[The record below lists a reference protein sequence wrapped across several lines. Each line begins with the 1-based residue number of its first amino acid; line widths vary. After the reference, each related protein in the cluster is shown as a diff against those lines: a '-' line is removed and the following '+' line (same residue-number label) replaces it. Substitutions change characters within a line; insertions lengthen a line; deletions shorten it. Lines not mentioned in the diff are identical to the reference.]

1 MSDTKNEKG
10 LPPTFT
16 NASGKAINPLDIYK
30 SDDYFGSQADIQNR
44 KGLGTFIPKEMY
56 LTDQEKADRIGGK
69 YFSEPINFLSSAL
82 LMGGTTP
89 RDIQQ
94 VEGENTKDPSD
105 DFFVDKYTSE
115 IYYNKPVRNKRN
127 GRIQYV
133 LTSANQAVYPEQQ
146 KAFEERIARVGSNP
160 IGNAFGLLEAPYAV
174 VGGIGLAGA
183 LGKYGVK
190 KGIQGAKSATKFG
203 GDLASDIK
211 YGDTSFSA
219 TRGVL
224 PKPTSGVGADVVK
237 NFDDTIE
244 ELIERQKR
252 YTSRRQRALERENLS
267 PMEKIIDSAVETKKI
282 TLEQAD
288 ILLSEGK
295 ALNLTKGKVAGEDL
309 LRLHLTRGSGGS
321 GGSGGQNQG
330 PRLGFRTATKED
342 EELLALYKQVMNDEL
357 NLPPVFRFNAIK
369 SSDRGFDGLDL
380 KTKNSTVY
388 NLKKLNTYMK
398 QKNKLNGLSEPEIR
412 AVFEKKLPGVLD
424 DLRLLGRGDI
434 IQPSDIRNTI
444 AQEIM
449 KILNVKKIEL
459 PPATPLNATTL
470 KGGKYELKGVPD
482 VAYVF
487 KDIKPED
494 IKKIK
499 KLHNRFLNGK
509 LMTTPMA
516 NDVAVLTRNS
526 KLNKMITKDGKVP
539 SLDELNAAMFD
550 DHVPG
555 TPGLTSSEAGNRI
568 NRIIDYING
577 EDIILPT
584 NYDLINPFTVNFP
597 KDKKLAKRLI
607 KDINEKASQGS
618 WFSHYGVAERNI
630 YITQADNVLPRAN
643 GKRATI
649 ERRFYKNNTTNDSIH
664 EFAGIRTTGKN
675 NLDSYGNFVILIDNE
690 LNKALGSLQG
700 ALGTKNSSWLKGN
713 ISLDEYIDAHNAIVK
728 RNIKVNGK
736 TINAKPYLA
745 EIMKPSE
752 VTKYYTKAER
762 KLFKEKYGMDLVK
775 EANKA
780 GYAYKIPRNADG
792 SFTML
797 DDLAPKTNTGNAEG
811 GPPIN
816 RENFVTPGVVGDD
829 EEKRKEDFKN
839 VQKDIK
845 DLYAYYLDEALSDT
859 IEGFAGATN
868 ITVDDVLKDTRDII
882 NKSDRPLE
890 FKPIKDGYKLVTES
904 PLLKYFGRQYVEPQ
918 VSALELFED
927 AYNSVRKGTE
937 NDISMKEEFPAIY
950 GVWNYLNSG
959 VGKTPD
965 EQTYISLV
973 DELNRAQE
981 TGAFRLS
988 YNIADLFANMVDL
1001 GFGTQATAK
1010 VKERYD
1016 KMIED
1021 GRFSEPETFLGE
1033 IAAIGVEFGIP
1044 GSVVFKGVNWFRRA
1058 LKATLGVNLFAT
1070 PTYSLTGKALLGAKI
1085 SNVAKRVGTSA
1096 AVFGGTD
1103 FIAGG
1108 PYNTV
1113 SAAFKD
1119 DPLLFDN
1126 TLGYNYEDTEG
1137 LNGKELALVNFKN
1150 RLRFGADGAIIGGLF
1165 PLVGPP
1171 LWLATKFGLLKP
1183 TAIIGGKT
1191 LQLGNELAVKPLSYL
1206 ASGTLKAPFSPAGKL
1221 EVGVPG
1227 LREVSQGVAGGTK
1240 IFADFL
1246 GKDIITRAAVAA
1258 MGAKPGLIKQLPDF
1272 KDWRMFE
1279 VNSADPL
1286 KANLKKID
1294 NVFSFFREAGKRS
1307 PDQLYLDVKTQNFIK
1322 SKSRQIEKM
1331 LDSIEVKAYN
1341 LANGFLKKY
1350 NTSKTSPAGQDYL
1363 LDQVLSYIKG
1373 QIKLSD
1379 LPKELQTMAKE
1390 LSKEFD
1396 SVRNFYKD
1404 VLPDESGLKQ
1414 FLTSNLKSYIRQS
1427 FGIFTNPQFKVND
1440 NLKEKAIDFVVDRI
1454 RNNESLVQLA
1464 IKGSTENTDVAIR
1477 NFARQQVDD
1486 LLATVKTEGFD
1497 PIIQLQK
1504 IAKDNLKLD
1513 DLVIQ
1518 TGEELPDVIKK
1529 LLGEEQGLRSSVMQT
1544 TSSLVTQAANLK
1556 NYDRIGEL
1564 LLQQGRL
1571 FASRDEAIRA
1581 GVVNPVVVGR
1591 VPGLGLLESG
1601 ITNLYGSKE
1610 VTGMLRGSLGQ
1621 LDKFMESSIYQSM
1634 IAYKAGVQTGKTVLS
1649 PATQTRNFGSAAA
1662 FVLNNGWIGG
1672 TASVADAFKITLDD
1686 IFGAGRVLNEEDLI
1700 NNIARKSELGVIDEN
1715 IVASELSA
1723 VLQDIKAGKV
1733 GTFGQIASI
1742 ADNSK
1747 LMKTATRLYS
1757 GGDNVWKWYGH
1768 EYLKSQLK
1776 GAFKNI
1782 DEVKRI
1788 VKDDFGI
1795 TEFNPKNMYE
1805 AVEEYSAMLVREL
1818 MPTYSKVPPM
1828 IQAIRKIP
1836 FIGNFVSFPAEII
1849 RTSFATSALA
1859 MKHIASNNAT
1869 LRAMGYR
1876 SLMGQAATLW
1886 ALNEGAR
1893 GLGYAMTNITPEQIR
1908 TYKDEFAPDYMKFS
1922 DLVPISNR
1930 DKETGTF
1937 KVFDM
1942 SRYNPYDLISST
1954 VNNLIVRATDPKTK
1968 LDPARVETDVL
1979 SEYFNASGPLLDLLN
1994 GTLFGLSIGTE
2005 GVYEALTG
2013 KTKTGSSVW
2022 SDSDTVLE
2030 KFDKGIMHIANKNE
2044 PGVVSSAQRIYSA
2057 FAGDVSGTGQPL
2069 RVRDEMFKLFG
2080 GSTVTVD
2087 VPGSFAYKISEFQN
2101 TFKDSKVSEGWYS
2114 TKNYQNRGP
2123 GQLLRE
2129 YNEMN
2134 EEAFRQQYKFYRAV
2148 KSAIDSGLM
2157 TERQVKEALKD
2168 RKIPSSTI
2176 RKILRGEFKAL
2187 SWGEGGL
2194 KSRYEKI
2201 KNANPDMRF
2210 NKRDFIPSSALRR
2223 AQRKWDRIKFE
2234 DFEITDKE
2242 GGPLLPISKEKPFVP
2257 YSKNTQD
2264 LPVPPIPDTGT
2275 PVVQQNQ
2282 IAQGTGNAVNPETG
2296 LTDAQSVYLSP
2307 TEKLY
2312 YQRNKGTV

>member
-1 MSDTKNEKG
+1 MMITNPGKHNLKAVQEKFFPHMLYNTFRKDYANDIRDKLISKGFADFPPITKMLYNNKIIKELQEGFLGEEAVKKIIKLHGKGITPSAIANTLEGTVDITGDALDSLVRKYTKRGGYLDEAAKKVPEFELFTTKYNPKYADEKILRPKAKSGQGKKFSVREINDSWFDEGVAEGYFLNNKTGTPLKLGSIGDKQRMMSGGTRLKEIFPFLKAAPTTTQAGTKSSIALLPETGHRFPGITSIKMDDALQYTDVKIQTTAINQKIFASQKGSSLDGLINNKVDTIQQLLKNDDALDDVDIMAAVNKNVDDINKIYDEVYEMTYKSFG
-10 LPPTFT
+10 DKTSRDIFPKMFVEGDKLILSNPGQLLSPKSTEQFFKDYFYDVAAT
-16 NASGKAINPLDIYK
+16 LNFSDDVARAKIGMTPDQMLNQFRQHAKNRFPNASTKVWEDIVDSLGKAL
-30 SDDYFGSQADIQNR
+30 
-44 KGLGTFIPKEMY
+44 KE
-56 LTDQEKADRIGGK
+56 T
-69 YFSEPINFLSSAL
+69 N
-82 LMGGTTP
+82 
-89 RDIQQ
+89 
-94 VEGENTKDPSD
+94 
-105 DFFVDKYTSE
+105 
-115 IYYNKPVRNKRN
+115 
-127 GRIQYV
+127 
-133 LTSANQAVYPEQQ
+133 
-146 KAFEERIARVGSNP
+146 
-160 IGNAFGLLEAPYAV
+160 
-174 VGGIGLAGA
+174 
-183 LGKYGVK
+183 
-190 KGIQGAKSATKFG
+190 
-203 GDLASDIK
+203 
-211 YGDTSFSA
+211 
-219 TRGVL
+219 
-224 PKPTSGVGADVVK
+224 
-237 NFDDTIE
+237 
-244 ELIERQKR
+244 
-252 YTSRRQRALERENLS
+252 
-267 PMEKIIDSAVETKKI
+267 ETKKI
-282 TLEQAD
+282 KLFDKAD
-288 ILLSEGK
+288 K
-295 ALNLTKGKVAGEDL
+295 
-309 LRLHLTRGSGGS
+309 
-321 GGSGGQNQG
+321 
-330 PRLGFRTATKED
+330 
-342 EELLALYKQVMNDEL
+342 
-357 NLPPVFRFNAIK
+357 
-369 SSDRGFDGLDL
+369 
-380 KTKNSTVY
+380 
-388 NLKKLNTYMK
+388 
-398 QKNKLNGLSEPEIR
+398 
-412 AVFEKKLPGVLD
+412 
-424 DLRLLGRGDI
+424 
-434 IQPSDIRNTI
+434 
-444 AQEIM
+444 
-449 KILNVKKIEL
+449 
-459 PPATPLNATTL
+459 
-470 KGGKYELKGVPD
+470 
-482 VAYVF
+482 
-487 KDIKPED
+487 
-494 IKKIK
+494 
-499 KLHNRFLNGK
+499 
-509 LMTTPMA
+509 
-516 NDVAVLTRNS
+516 
-526 KLNKMITKDGKVP
+526 
-539 SLDELNAAMFD
+539 
-550 DHVPG
+550 
-555 TPGLTSSEAGNRI
+555 
-568 NRIIDYING
+568 
-577 EDIILPT
+577 
-584 NYDLINPFTVNFP
+584 
-597 KDKKLAKRLI
+597 LI
-607 KDINEKASQGS
+607 KDAASKA
-618 WFSHYGVAERNI
+618 
-630 YITQADNVLPRAN
+630 DK
-643 GKRATI
+643 GKR
-649 ERRFYKNNTTNDSIH
+649 
-664 EFAGIRTTGKN
+664 
-675 NLDSYGNFVILIDNE
+675 
-690 LNKALGSLQG
+690 
-700 ALGTKNSSWLKGN
+700 
-713 ISLDEYIDAHNAIVK
+713 
-728 RNIKVNGK
+728 
-736 TINAKPYLA
+736 
-745 EIMKPSE
+745 
-752 VTKYYTKAER
+752 
-762 KLFKEKYGMDLVK
+762 LFKMG
-775 EANKA
+775 
-780 GYAYKIPRNADG
+780 G
-792 SFTML
+792 SVR
-797 DDLAPKTNTGNAEG
+797 K
-811 GPPIN
+811 N

-1591 VPGLGLLESG
+1591 VPGLGLLDSS
-1601 ITNLYGSKE
+1601 ITQLYGSKE

-1893 GLGYAMTNITPEQIR
+1893 GLGYAMTDITPEQIR

-2242 GGPLLPISKEKPFVP
+2242 GGPLLPMSKEKPFVP

>member
-1 MSDTKNEKG
+1 MKIAEGIFNAYPKTYEEYVDKVLVGEDGTNKLTGKDRDSYLNNPYIKERYERELDRRARQVAAADLQEEGSSFYNAKARFKNEFKQLGAMGLAALDGPGGQFTIKELYDEGDGILGYVAPKLNMNKVREMLGGDPTPEQLRYIEDFYNKNSIASQMGLTGSLLTEFIPVTGAGKGIAKGVGKVAREIDKDEIGAVGNINKLVDDKVSKGTDYQKFLNEKG
-10 LPPTFT
+10 YVKYSEISPTSSDNKLVPVADQKLVESIKQGQINRGTSNQFEPSSLQIPPTEFRTGVYNEQLLKITEGFT
-16 NASGKAINPLDIYK
+16 RPNNGPVIVG
-30 SDDYFGSQADIQNR
+30 GSRPQ
-44 KGLGTFIPKEMY
+44 
-56 LTDQEKADRIGGK
+56 
-69 YFSEPINFLSSAL
+69 
-82 LMGGTTP
+82 
-89 RDIQQ
+89 
-94 VEGENTKDPSD
+94 
-105 DFFVDKYTSE
+105 DK
-115 IYYNKPVRNKRN
+115 
-127 GRIQYV
+127 V
-133 LTSANQAVYPEQQ
+133 LTTEVA
-146 KAFEERIARVGSNP
+146 KA
-160 IGNAFGLLEAPYAV
+160 
-174 VGGIGLAGA
+174 
-183 LGKYGVK
+183 
-190 KGIQGAKSATKFG
+190 
-203 GDLASDIK
+203 
-211 YGDTSFSA
+211 
-219 TRGVL
+219 
-224 PKPTSGVGADVVK
+224 
-237 NFDDTIE
+237 
-244 ELIERQKR
+244 
-252 YTSRRQRALERENLS
+252 ALERYGGSKKLIDLTDMEIKKLRDNYLKDGKYVGRVKPSSYYASKENIQAYTSDLAGDSASAMSKNPKDGKMYAGIDYDGNGDGINYQKYYYENPGYHVNVPRS
-267 PMEKIIDSAVETKKI
+267 PFSTGEDSMRINLGEKIPKDGFISYTEIPFTRQKPGEYKINSFKTPIQINHTKPRDGGLTAEFVTGNKEWEGYLDMLMKKHVQGTKVNKDINGADSIMAHLGMDYKNPETKKI
-282 TLEQAD
+282 FFKAVDNYFGEPAPYTASKQVPAYSGVLLKEWKKNPTKFGSTKQAVKEWNAFRNL
-288 ILLSEGK
+288 ITKFNKSFPEAKLSPDHVFNI
-295 ALNLTKGKVAGEDL
+295 ARTKGMKNVEKGQYLEMPNIQL
-309 LRLHLTRGSGGS
+309 L
-321 GGSGGQNQG
+321 
-330 PRLGFRTATKED
+330 F
-342 EELLALYKQVMNDEL
+342 
-357 NLPPVFRFNAIK
+357 
-369 SSDRGFDGLDL
+369 L
-380 KTKNSTVY
+380 KDN
-388 NLKKLNTYMK
+388 
-398 QKNKLNGLSEPEIR
+398 
-412 AVFEKKLPGVLD
+412 
-424 DLRLLGRGDI
+424 
-434 IQPSDIRNTI
+434 
-444 AQEIM
+444 
-449 KILNVKKIEL
+449 
-459 PPATPLNATTL
+459 TTL
-470 KGGKYELKGVPD
+470 KNRVLELTGGGFGRILKNIEAIQQGTASNKITKLGTDFRSATTRVKPNLQEQIDDFKTLWYRWQDVVADKNIKYTLQGDKKFTRENLEKFLDPDDPILDEIFEKTKVVIDTSDEMDVYISFMEEMIKAKGQADELIKQGVP
-482 VAYVF
+482 
-487 KDIKPED
+487 
-494 IKKIK
+494 
-499 KLHNRFLNGK
+499 G
-509 LMTTPMA
+509 
-516 NDVAVLTRNS
+516 
-526 KLNKMITKDGKVP
+526 
-539 SLDELNAAMFD
+539 
-550 DHVPG
+550 
-555 TPGLTSSEAGNRI
+555 
-568 NRIIDYING
+568 
-577 EDIILPT
+577 
-584 NYDLINPFTVNFP
+584 
-597 KDKKLAKRLI
+597 
-607 KDINEKASQGS
+607 
-618 WFSHYGVAERNI
+618 
-630 YITQADNVLPRAN
+630 
-643 GKRATI
+643 
-649 ERRFYKNNTTNDSIH
+649 
-664 EFAGIRTTGKN
+664 
-675 NLDSYGNFVILIDNE
+675 
-690 LNKALGSLQG
+690 
-700 ALGTKNSSWLKGN
+700 
-713 ISLDEYIDAHNAIVK
+713 
-728 RNIKVNGK
+728 
-736 TINAKPYLA
+736 AKPF
-745 EIMKPSE
+745 KFKGGGS
-752 VTKYYTKAER
+752 VR
-762 KLFKEKYGMDLVK
+762 K
-775 EANKA
+775 
-780 GYAYKIPRNADG
+780 
-792 SFTML
+792 
-797 DDLAPKTNTGNAEG
+797 
-811 GPPIN
+811 N
-816 RENFVTPGVVGDD
+816 RENFVTPGLVGDD

-839 VQKDIK
+839 VQQDIK
-845 DLYAYYLDEALSDT
+845 DLYAYYLDDALSDT

-868 ITVDDVLKDTRDII
+868 ITVDDVLKDTRDIM
-882 NKSDRPLE
+882 NKSERPLE
-890 FKPIKDGYKLVTES
+890 FRPIKDGYKLATES

-918 VSALELFED
+918 ISALELFEN
-927 AYNSVRKGTE
+927 AYNLARKGTE
-937 NDISMKEEFPAIY
+937 NDISMKEKFPAIY
-950 GVWNYLNSG
+950 SAWNYLSSG

-1001 GFGTQATAK
+1001 GFGTQGTAK

-1016 KMIED
+1016 KMIEE

-1033 IAAIGVEFGIP
+1033 VAAIGVEFGIP
-1044 GSVVFKGVNWFRRA
+1044 GGVVFKAVNWFRRA
-1058 LKATLGVNLFAT
+1058 LKANLGVNLFAT

-1085 SNVAKRVGTSA
+1085 SNVAKRVGASA

-1126 TLGYNYEDTEG
+1126 TLGYDYEDTEG

-1171 LWLATKFGLLKP
+1171 LWLATKFGVLKP
-1183 TAIIGGKT
+1183 TAFVGGKT

-1206 ASGTLKAPFSPAGKL
+1206 ASGTLKAPFSAAGKL

-1227 LREVSQGVAGGTK
+1227 LKEVSQGLAGGTK

-1294 NVFSFFREAGKRS
+1294 NVFSFFREAGKRN

-1477 NFARQQVDD
+1477 NFAKQQVND

-1686 IFGAGRVLNEEDLI
+1686 IFGAGKVLNEEDLI

-1782 DEVKRI
+1782 DEVKKI

-1859 MKHIASNNAT
+1859 MKHIASDNAT

-1930 DKETGTF
+1930 DKEAGTF

-2069 RVRDEMFKLFG
+2069 KIRDEMFKLFG

-2114 TKNYQNRGP
+2114 TKNYQKRGP

-2176 RKILRGEFKAL
+2176 RKILKGEFKAL

-2223 AQRKWDRIKFE
+2223 AQRKWDRIKFK

-2242 GGPLLPISKEKPFVP
+2242 GGPLLPMGKEEPFVP
-2257 YSKNTQD
+2257 FSENTQD
-2264 LPVPPIPDTGT
+2264 LPVPPVPDTGT
-2275 PVVQQNQ
+2275 PVVQPNQ
-2282 IAQGTGNAVNPETG
+2282 MAQGTGSAVNPQTG